1 MILKSRDYSSAITK
15 KQRHWT
21 DIDRELTM
29 NLRGCVLVN
38 YHKQREIK
46 KVREGG
52 KCLVIHNHRSDD
64 LNISR
69 EG

>member
-1 MILKSRDYSSAITK
+1 
-15 KQRHWT
+15 
-21 DIDRELTM
+21 M